1 MSGRQYEER
10 RVEFRILGPTE
21 LLVDGVPVPL
31 TAPKLRT
38 VLVALLL
45 SRGRVVSDASL
56 SELLWGPL
64 PPATMAAQL
73 YTYISRL
80 RRSCE
85 PGLDVLRGLRG
96 YRLDIGAAGFDLHCF
111 QRAAERGRQSL
122 RDGRYATAAGQLASA
137 LALWRG
143 PALADVTES
152 LAVAELPRLE
162 ESRLSVQEDRIEA
175 DLALGRHACVL
186 TELMGLVAEHPVRE
200 SLRGQLM
207 KALYRVG
214 RPADA
219 LRVYEEGR
227 RLLKGELGIDPG
239 AVLRDI
245 HRAVL
250 LENLPEPVS
259 RAPVAVHAPE
269 AKELRPAGD
278 AVVTDDLWG
287 GLVPAM
293 LPMDV
298 GDFTGRT
305 DELAET
311 LATLRGQRDGR
322 RGVILTGA
330 AGIGKSAL
338 AIHAGYACRS
348 DFSQGQLYIDL
359 REQDGGP
366 KDPVDVLGGFLRALL
381 PGRHELPATL
391 DERVQLYRSLLAQR
405 RVLVV
410 LDNASADW
418 QVRPL
423 LPSGDSSHAVV
434 TSRCPMPSLE
444 GIHAVR
450 LGRPDEPAARALLA
464 GVVGGRRVADEPG
477 PAARVVELCDRLPL
491 ALRVCADRLR
501 NHPDWRVADLVDRL
515 MCEESRLDLL
525 CEGSLDVRARLLT
538 SVMELDPP
546 SRDAFRALSRGD
558 AAPFTTA
565 EAAARLGVSPR
576 RAQVLLDALVASWL
590 LEAVP
595 ADDGRSVHR
604 FPPLVALLVREQ
616 PHQG

>member
-10 RVEFRILGPTE
+10 RLEFRILGPTE

-45 SRGRVVSDASL
+45 SGGRLVSDASL

-96 YRLDIGAAGFDLHCF
+96 YRLDIGTAGFDLHLF

-122 RDGRYATAAGQLASA
+122 RDGQYATAAGQLASA

-152 LAVAELPRLE
+152 LTVAELPRLE

-175 DLALGRHACVL
+175 DLAVGRHARVL
-186 TELMGLVAEHPVRE
+186 TELVALVAEHPVRE

-207 KALYRVG
+207 TALYRVG

-219 LRVYEEGR
+219 LRVYEQGR
-227 RLLKGELGIDPG
+227 RLLKGELGVDPG

-250 LENLPEPVS
+250 LENLPEPFS
-259 RAPVAVHAPE
+259 PAPVMVHASPAE
-269 AKELRPAGD
+269 PPRPAGD
-278 AVVTDDLWG
+278 AVVTDNLWG

-311 LATLRGQRDGR
+311 LATLRGQRGRR
-322 RGVILTGA
+322 RGVLLTGA
-330 AGIGKSAL
+330 AGAGKSAL
-338 AIHAGYACRS
+338 AVHAGYACRS

-366 KDPVDVLGGFLRALL
+366 KEPMEVLGGFLRALL
-381 PGRHELPATL
+381 PGRHELPTTL

-450 LGRPDEPAARALLA
+450 VGRLDKPAALALLA
-464 GVVGGRRVADEPG
+464 GVVGGSRVADEPG
-477 PAARVVELCDRLPL
+477 PAGRVVELCDGLPL
-491 ALRVCADRLR
+491 ALRVCAERLR
-501 NHPDWRVADLVDRL
+501 THPGWRVADLVDRL
-515 MCEESRLDLL
+515 ACEEGRLDLL
-525 CEGSLDVRARLLT
+525 CEGSLDVRARLRT
-538 SVMELDPP
+538 SVTELEPP
-546 SRDAFRALSRGD
+546 SRDAFWALSRLGAVPF
-558 AAPFTTA
+558 AAA
-565 EAAARLGVSPR
+565 EAAAHLCVPQR
-576 RAQVLLDALVASWL
+576 RAQVLLDTLVESWL
-590 LEAVP
+590 LEAAP
-595 ADDGRSVHR
+595 PDGGGPLYR
-604 FPPLVALLVREQ
+604 FPPLVGLLVRERPDQ
-616 PHQG
+616 

>member
-10 RVEFRILGPTE
+10 RLEFRILGPTE

-45 SRGRVVSDASL
+45 SGGRLVSDASL
-56 SELLWGPL
+56 SELLWGRL

-96 YRLDIGAAGFDLHCF
+96 YRLDIGTAGFDLHLF

-122 RDGRYATAAGQLASA
+122 RDGQYATAAGQLASA

-152 LAVAELPRLE
+152 LTVAELPRLE

-175 DLALGRHACVL
+175 DLAVGRHARVL
-186 TELMGLVAEHPVRE
+186 TELVALVAEHPVRE

-207 KALYRVG
+207 TALYRVG

-219 LRVYEEGR
+219 LRVYEQGR
-227 RLLKGELGIDPG
+227 RLLKGELGVDPG

-250 LENLPEPVS
+250 LENLPEPLS
-259 RAPVAVHAPE
+259 PAPVMVQASPAEPP
-269 AKELRPAGD
+269 RPAGD
-278 AVVTDDLWG
+278 AVVTGNLWG

-311 LATLRGQRDGR
+311 LATLRGQRGRR
-322 RGVILTGA
+322 RGVLLTGA
-330 AGIGKSAL
+330 AGAGKSAL
-338 AIHAGYACRS
+338 AVHAGYACRS

-366 KDPVDVLGGFLRALL
+366 KEPMEVLGGFLRALL
-381 PGRHELPATL
+381 PGRHELPTTL

-410 LDNASADW
+410 LDNASTDW

-450 LGRPDEPAARALLA
+450 VGRLNRPAALALLA
-464 GVVGGRRVADEPG
+464 GVVGGSRVADEPG
-477 PAARVVELCDRLPL
+477 PAGRVVELCDGLPL
-491 ALRVCADRLR
+491 ALRVCAERLR
-501 NHPDWRVADLVDRL
+501 THPCWRVADLVDRL
-515 MCEESRLDLL
+515 ACEEGRLDLL
-525 CEGSLDVRARLLT
+525 CEGSLDVRARLRT
-538 SVMELDPP
+538 SVTELEPP
-546 SRDAFRALSRGD
+546 SRDAFWALSRLGAVPF
-558 AAPFTTA
+558 AAA
-565 EAAARLGVSPR
+565 EAAAHLCVPQR
-576 RAQVLLDALVASWL
+576 RAQVLLDTLVESWL
-590 LEAVP
+590 LEAAP
-595 ADDGRSVHR
+595 PDGGGPLYR
-604 FPPLVALLVREQ
+604 FPPLVGLLVRERPDQ
-616 PHQG
+616 